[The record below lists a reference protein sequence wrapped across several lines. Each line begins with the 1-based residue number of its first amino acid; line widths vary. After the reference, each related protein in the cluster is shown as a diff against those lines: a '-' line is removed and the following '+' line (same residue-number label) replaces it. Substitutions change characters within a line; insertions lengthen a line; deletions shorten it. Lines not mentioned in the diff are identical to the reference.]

1 MKKTHAVNV
10 IFLSAVLFSS
20 AGWACTAPAAPT
32 LPDPQAAVLAEM
44 VKAQKA
50 VKKYVAAGEEYLKC
64 EKNTAKYNDMVDSMK
79 GIGADF
85 NARIKQFK
93 ALKKK

>member
-10 IFLSAVLFSS
+10 IFLSSLLFSS
-20 AGWACTAPAAPT
+20 AGWACSAPEAPT
-32 LPDPQAAVLAEM
+32 LPDPQTAVLAEM

-64 EKNTAKYNDMVDSMK
+64 EKNTAKYNGMVDAMQDIS
-79 GIGADF
+79 ADF
-85 NARIKQFK
+85 NARIKEFK
-93 ALKKK
+93 SLKKK